1 MEIYKTDSYINQIQT
16 KIVQYLPDKKLVMLE
31 DTCIYPG
38 GGGQG
43 RDDAEILIKGVPYK
57 VIDIQ
62 DVDGKNWYRLDCD
75 YMEKDV
81 TVLCKINWD
90 RRYALMRTHTAMH
103 IVCGVMWRDYKK
115 YVTGSN
121 MDILKGRLDYDFS
134 ELKNSMINEIEDKL
148 NHEVAMERE
157 VKVSFNNKDNID
169 EISRFIRTKEN
180 LMPSYLDKIRFV
192 EIVGLDM
199 QTDGGTHVNNT
210 KEVGKIKVIGI
221 ENKGKN
227 NKRIKFELE

>member
-1 MEIYKTDSYINQIQT
+1 MEVYQTDSYVDQIET
-16 KIVQYLPDKKLVMLE
+16 KIIQYLPEEKLIQLE
-31 DTCIYPG
+31 NTCIYPG

-43 RDDAEILIKGVPYK
+43 RDEAEIFIKGIPYK
-57 VIDIQ
+57 VLDIQ
-62 DVDGKNWYRLDCD
+62 DIDEKKWYKIDCD
-75 YMEKDV
+75 SIENNSSV
-81 TVLCKINWD
+81 VCKIDWE
-90 RRYALMRTHTAMH
+90 RRYALMRTHTTMH

-134 ELKNSMINEIEDKL
+134 ELNNSMLNEIEEKL
-148 NHEVAMERE
+148 NYEVSSNRE
-157 VKVSFNNKDNID
+157 VRVSFVDKDKID
-169 EISRFIRTKEN
+169 EISEFIRTKEN
-180 LMPSYLDKIRFV
+180 LVPSNLDKIRFI

-199 QTDGGTHVNNT
+199 QTDGGTHVRNT
-210 KEVGKIKVIGI
+210 KEVGRIKVVGI